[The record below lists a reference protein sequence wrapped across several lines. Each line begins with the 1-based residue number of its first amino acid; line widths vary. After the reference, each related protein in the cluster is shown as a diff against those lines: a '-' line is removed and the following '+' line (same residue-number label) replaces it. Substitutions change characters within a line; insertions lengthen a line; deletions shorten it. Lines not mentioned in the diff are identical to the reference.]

1 MGIKPY
7 CLGHGYRAVPLY
19 AIDNA
24 GDFGKMP
31 PEELK
36 QSYSQAVANNNAG
49 RLVVVNRTGGAIM
62 RGDGNK
68 PWVFADIRRAE
79 KFVMEALAPCE
90 PETLTIALLH
100 KHPVQIK
107 TKHWSPIMQYRF
119 RITEDGCDY
128 VELTVRRR
136 TGQEVGGTVVY
147 ATCTDG
153 RKNKPAMD
161 CAGCLVDSDD
171 VLGLAMAVRDV
182 VQYFKGT
189 CDEQDVAV
197 SKLPPYA
204 LDAPERPKRKKPF
217 MFIFH
222 ENTVEVREQLI
233 AAVKAA
239 AEKRAVAERDESA
252 AEAEFCFVYTG
263 PIDNEAIRE
272 RMRQYEAEPTKFE
285 EISAFLDRQ
294 KAKQRTASEQAT
306 PESLQRVAAELATQL
321 LALTKE
327 ARIAQLAG
335 IKQANPALHA
345 LVCEKLS
352 EVYNTGGGCTLKDV
366 ALETPA
372 AGKTTVDFKATLAA
386 VDQFRATLA
395 EDLSTGEVL
404 QIVNRLV
411 VNLQARCVG
420 RAMSKDEYTLL
431 CTLNAAQR
439 CLSFLHKED
448 ETHSHSFY
456 NHILSVR
463 PAVIAWLHE
472 NAASL
477 VEIIP
482 LPKQPLYEPGWE
494 NKS

>member
-1 MGIKPY
+1 MEVGET
-7 CLGHGYRAVPLY
+7 H
-19 AIDNA
+19 
-24 GDFGKMP
+24 
-31 PEELK
+31 
-36 QSYSQAVANNNAG
+36 
-49 RLVVVNRTGGAIM
+49 
-62 RGDGNK
+62 K
-68 PWVFADIRRAE
+68 PWVFSDIRRAE

-90 PETLTIALLH
+90 PATLTIALLG

-107 TKHWSPIMQYRF
+107 TKHWSPIMQHRF

-128 VELTVRRR
+128 VELTVRQRK
-136 TGQEVGGTVVY
+136 GQEVGGTVVY
-147 ATCTDG
+147 ATCTEG
-153 RKNKPAMD
+153 RKNKPAVD
-161 CAGCLVDSDD
+161 CAGCLVDSGDT
-171 VLGLAMAVRDV
+171 LGLAEAVRDV
-182 VQYFKGT
+182 VRYFKGT

-239 AEKRAVAERDESA
+239 AEKRAVAERDETLDQT
-252 AEAEFCFVYTG
+252 EFCFVYTG
-263 PIDNEAIRE
+263 PVDEEAIRE
-272 RMRQYEAEPTKFE
+272 RMRQHEA
-285 EISAFLDRQ
+285 
-294 KAKQRTASEQAT
+294 
-306 PESLQRVAAELATQL
+306 
-321 LALTKE
+321 
-327 ARIAQLAG
+327 
-335 IKQANPALHA
+335 
-345 LVCEKLS
+345 
-352 EVYNTGGGCTLKDV
+352 GCTLKDV

-372 AGKTTVDFKATLAA
+372 AGKTAVDFRATLAA

-420 RAMSKDEYTLL
+420 RTMSREEYGLL
-431 CTLNAAQR
+431 CTLGAAQR

-448 ETHSHSFY
+448 EADAHSFY
-456 NHILSVR
+456 DHILPVR
-463 PAVIAWLHE
+463 KAVIAWLHE

-482 LPKQPLYEPGWE
+482 LPTQG
-494 NKS
+494 